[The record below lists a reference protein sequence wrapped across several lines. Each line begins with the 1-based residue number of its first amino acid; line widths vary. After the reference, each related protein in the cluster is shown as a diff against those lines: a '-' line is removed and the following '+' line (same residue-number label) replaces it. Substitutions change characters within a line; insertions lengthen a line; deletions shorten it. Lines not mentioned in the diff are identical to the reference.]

1 MDVAL
6 SIGETFSP
14 CFCSPCTVVGIDHYS
29 MRSFNGQRVTWDSYT
44 LTSASPAP
52 FDRWWLVNTPGTGA
66 QIFTATNG
74 IPAAARFRPDLSGLV
89 MIRSEGNADLSS
101 ETGALAVYEEAG
113 FLYAEEVFSD
123 AERIM
128 FKGKP
133 YSAS

>member
-1 MDVAL
+1 
-6 SIGETFSP
+6 
-14 CFCSPCTVVGIDHYS
+14 
-29 MRSFNGQRVTWDSYT
+29 
-44 LTSASPAP
+44 
-52 FDRWWLVNTPGTGA
+52 
-66 QIFTATNG
+66 
-74 IPAAARFRPDLSGLV
+74 